1 MRSYCCTG
9 SSKNVFAKLG
19 EESSVGADGVC
30 FGGQPCVIGRQKNE
44 GNSNMEEF
52 FSLHCFLNQI
62 LTSHLTH
69 NPFMKAL
76 STGWMPAC
84 HVTSVNSEFQSFMR
98 SEVKATTVGEGVG
111 YRGRV
116 GGAHSLLEEGKSNGG
131 SSGEGEGAR

>member
-1 MRSYCCTG
+1 MGFVLAANPVLS
-9 SSKNVFAKLG
+9 
-19 EESSVGADGVC
+19 
-30 FGGQPCVIGRQKNE
+30 GGRKNE

-84 HVTSVNSEFQSFMR
+84 HVTSVNSKFQSFMR
-98 SEVKATTVGEGVG
+98 SEVKATTVGDGVG

-116 GGAHSLLEEGKSNGG
+116 GGAHSLQLEEGKSNGLW
-131 SSGEGEGAR
+131 SVSTSEGEGAR